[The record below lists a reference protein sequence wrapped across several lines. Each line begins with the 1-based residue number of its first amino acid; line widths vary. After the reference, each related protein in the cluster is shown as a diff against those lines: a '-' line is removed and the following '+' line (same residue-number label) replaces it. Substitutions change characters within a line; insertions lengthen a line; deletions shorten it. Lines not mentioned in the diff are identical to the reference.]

1 MRAGEQTDTA
11 LLREPDTEAAQSPS
25 VERIEIAPKASSC
38 CGSARKAA
46 GAAAPDVPA
55 ASAAIAPGPALAI
68 ASGEAASAPRG
79 CCGPSGGAASAAIAP
94 SESGLSAVSATL
106 ARAAR
111 TAYRT
116 GGAPVIAVSAILAA
130 LAVTIPA
137 QAVASLG
144 FALGAFGSILPFFA
158 ISIGLAAGAKATGAD
173 NIIARAFA
181 GRQGRSIA
189 VAALVGA
196 LSPFCS
202 CGVIPVVTGLLI
214 AGVPIA
220 PVMAFWIASPLM
232 DPNMFVLTAATLG
245 LEFAVAKT
253 ILAVGMG
260 LLAGVVTAG
269 VMRTGVLDDAL
280 KVAVSSGCGTSC
292 GPRKPARTEIV
303 WRFWDDPA
311 RAQTFLRSAGSNSW
325 LLGRWLFLAF
335 VLESLMVSFIPGDLV
350 AQWLG
355 ADGPFAVPLAVA
367 LGIPAYLNGYA
378 AIPLVSGLI
387 TLGMSPAVGLGF
399 MMSGG
404 VTSIPAA
411 FAVWAV
417 AKPRLFGLYI
427 GLAILGA
434 MGAAYA
440 YGLYLAL
447 V

>member
-1 MRAGEQTDTA
+1 MRAGDQTDIA
-11 LLREPDTEAAQSPS
+11 LLREPETEAAQSPS

-46 GAAAPDVPA
+46 SATAPD
-55 ASAAIAPGPALAI
+55 ASAASVAIPPASA
-68 ASGEAASAPRG
+68 AAFTSVEAAPAPRG

-94 SESGLSAVSATL
+94 SESGLSAAF

-173 NIIARAFA
+173 TIIARAFA

-260 LLAGVVTAG
+260 LLAGAVAAG
-269 VMRTGVLDDAL
+269 VTRTGMLDDAL
-280 KVAVSSGCGTSC
+280 KVAVSKGCGPSSC

-427 GLAILGA
+427 ALAIVGA

>member
-1 MRAGEQTDTA
+1 MRAGEQTDIA
-11 LLREPDTEAAQSPS
+11 LLREPETEAAQSPS
-25 VERIEIAPKASSC
+25 VERIEVAPKASSC

-46 GAAAPDVPA
+46 AASDTPA
-55 ASAAIAPGPALAI
+55 ATAAIPAAPALAF
-68 ASGEAASAPRG
+68 ASGEAAPAARG

-94 SESGLSAVSATL
+94 SDGGISATL

-116 GGAPVIAVSAILAA
+116 GGAPVIAVTAILAA

-137 QAVASLG
+137 QALASLG
-144 FALGAFGSILPFFA
+144 FAFGAFGSILPFFA

-173 NIIARAFA
+173 SIIARAFA

-253 ILAVGMG
+253 VLAVGMG
-260 LLAGVVTAG
+260 LLAGYVAAG
-269 VMRTGVLDDAL
+269 VVRTGVLDDAL

-311 RAQTFLRSAGSNSW
+311 RAQAFLRSAGSNSW

-335 VLESLMVSFIPGDLV
+335 VLESLMVAFIPGDLV

-427 GLAILGA
+427 ALAILGA

-440 YGLYLAL
+440 YGFYLAL

>member
-1 MRAGEQTDTA
+1 MRAGEPTDIA
-11 LLREPDTEAAQSPS
+11 LLREPESEAAQSPS

-46 GAAAPDVPA
+46 SAAGADAPAAA
-55 ASAAIAPGPALAI
+55 AAIPPAPALAF
-68 ASGEAASAPRG
+68 ATGEAGPEPRVG

-94 SESGLSAVSATL
+94 SDGGLSATM

-253 ILAVGMG
+253 VLAIGMG
-260 LLAGVVTAG
+260 LLAGTVAAAVT
-269 VMRTGVLDDAL
+269 RTGVLDDAL
-280 KVAVSSGCGTSC
+280 KVAVSKGCGPSSC

-335 VLESLMVSFIPGDLV
+335 VLESLMVAFIPGDLV

-427 GLAILGA
+427 ALATLGA